1 MEIWKTNIGWLSCLL
16 LVLCQQTTKGATHW
30 VVTEDGKIHTQDDSV
45 FTLRRPYDLVS
56 LLEQEKRAEA
66 LKRIKTQ
73 LMAQK
78 ETIEASAGAD
88 SEAAHGTIVIDSETD
103 VEQVVYSTNDDCT
116 NAGKT
121 LPEFDLYVGTMLFLP
136 PVTPALV
143 SKKFNDFNDSD
154 DERLISDERLRT
166 EDFEQPNC
174 SQFYNLDFSMHS
186 YEHLQSMRD
195 RKNLEIEP
203 ESDIHLTI
211 TSVEDIDSYGNGVY
225 QALKQNNTSWVLYTM
240 ASYYWR
246 AKGNGYEA
254 VECLR
259 RALHCAP
266 YNYKH
271 IPLASLG
278 NVLHRAHHTEEAA
291 IVMHHAIDVSSENP
305 ISHFTLGNIYAVLAD
320 YNKSLICYENVLKLD
335 KSFTE
340 AKLRYHAVLCHQKV
354 EKALRAQHEYTLE
367 ELQGYQ
373 KQQELWLHYQQKLL
387 SEQAPPGVLLEQ
399 RLQYREHKIR
409 EIIDSNLN
417 NGGHN
422 MASGGGNVGAT
433 MKKMNHG
440 TVNGSGG
447 GSGNHNAEINHG
459 SKTGSSPSPT
469 CSAANGGNNGGNG
482 ESDCHMVPILIPIT
496 FVPPS

>member
-1 MEIWKTNIGWLSCLL
+1 
-16 LVLCQQTTKGATHW
+16 
-30 VVTEDGKIHTQDDSV
+30 
-45 FTLRRPYDLVS
+45 
-56 LLEQEKRAEA
+56 
-66 LKRIKTQ
+66 
-73 LMAQK
+73 
-78 ETIEASAGAD
+78 
-88 SEAAHGTIVIDSETD
+88 
-103 VEQVVYSTNDDCT
+103 
-116 NAGKT
+116 
-121 LPEFDLYVGTMLFLP
+121 
-136 PVTPALV
+136 
-143 SKKFNDFNDSD
+143 
-154 DERLISDERLRT
+154 
-166 EDFEQPNC
+166 
-174 SQFYNLDFSMHS
+174 
-186 YEHLQSMRD
+186 MRD

-203 ESDIHLTI
+203 ENDIHLTI
-211 TSVEDIDSYGNGVY
+211 SSVEDIDSYGNGVY

-246 AKGNGYEA
+246 AKGNGFEA

-266 YNYKH
+266 HNYKH

-278 NVLHRAHHTEEAA
+278 NVLHRAHHSEEAA

-335 KSFTE
+335 KTFSE

-354 EKALRAQHEYTLE
+354 EKALRAQHEYVLIGYTIIGNCILFYSSLQKTLE

-417 NGGHN
+417 GGHSA
-422 MASGGGNVGAT
+422 ASSGNVGAT
-433 MKKMNHG
+433 MKKIHG

-447 GSGNHNAEINHG
+447 GSGNGASHN
-459 SKTGSSPSPT
+459 S
-469 CSAANGGNNGGNG
+469 
-482 ESDCHMVPILIPIT
+482 
-496 FVPPS
+496 